1 MKNGWCPFGVNNVD
15 ICSMRTLQ
23 RFCSC
28 KGSRN
33 SWVGDRSP
41 KRPTLMKASFQRAG
55 LFVFVELRSPVK
67 PGMTCGTDMTVL
79 LTDAEISKNIP

>member
-1 MKNGWCPFGVNNVD
+1 MQHQVSANGRSVLNSGITEDYVCFPFLDILCMKNGWCLFGVNNVD

-41 KRPTLMKASFQRAG
+41 K
-55 LFVFVELRSPVK
+55 EY
-67 PGMTCGTDMTVL
+67 L
-79 LTDAEISKNIP
+79 LN